1 MQKKSL
7 LRLAVLLMLV
17 GALCFVAVSALA
29 EGEAAEAEVPML
41 YGTFWALLPPIIAI
55 ALALIT
61 KEVYSSLFI
70 GVVIG
75 ALFASD
81 FQFEA
86 TIIAVVS
93 DGLIGNIA
101 DAGNAGILVFLVV
114 LGIIVALV
122 NKAGGSAAYG
132 RWAVK
137 NIKSER
143 GALGATFGLGC
154 LIFVDDY
161 FNCLTVG
168 SVMKPVTDAHKV
180 SREKLAYII
189 DATAAPVC
197 MIAPIS
203 SWAAALA
210 GVVEGDGMAAFINAI
225 PYNFYSLC
233 TLFMVLVMIAMK
245 LDFGPMAKAEK
256 AVKAAAPVKTSD
268 AALESRGKVID
279 LVFPVVVLIVCCI
292 LGMLQTGGFFAG
304 ENLVNAFANC
314 DATLGL
320 PMGALVALVITFVF
334 YMVRRTISFKDFME
348 SIPAGFL
355 NMVPAILILVLAWS
369 LGGMTGNLGA
379 DVFVEGILKNTAA
392 GLNIFLPCI
401 VFLISAGLAFASGT
415 SWGTFLILIPI
426 ITGISHLLPANIVT
440 VAISACLAGAVCGD
454 HVSPISDTTI
464 MASSGAECDHL
475 KHVSTQ
481 IPYAVVVMVVSAVSY
496 IITGILG
503 TYTNLTWLGL
513 PIALALTLIALLV
526 IRAMQ
531 AKKAA

>member
-1 MQKKSL
+1 
-7 LRLAVLLMLV
+7 
-17 GALCFVAVSALA
+17 
-29 EGEAAEAEVPML
+29 
-41 YGTFWALLPPIIAI
+41 
-55 ALALIT
+55 
-61 KEVYSSLFI
+61 
-70 GVVIG
+70 
-75 ALFASD
+75 
-81 FQFEA
+81 
-86 TIIAVVS
+86 
-93 DGLIGNIA
+93 
-101 DAGNAGILVFLVV
+101 
-114 LGIIVALV
+114 
-122 NKAGGSAAYG
+122 
-132 RWAVK
+132 
-137 NIKSER
+137 
-143 GALGATFGLGC
+143 
-154 LIFVDDY
+154 
-161 FNCLTVG
+161 
-168 SVMKPVTDAHKV
+168 
-180 SREKLAYII
+180 
-189 DATAAPVC
+189 
-197 MIAPIS
+197 
-203 SWAAALA
+203 
-210 GVVEGDGMAAFINAI
+210 
-225 PYNFYSLC
+225 
-233 TLFMVLVMIAMK
+233 
-245 LDFGPMAKAEK
+245 
-256 AVKAAAPVKTSD
+256 
-268 AALESRGKVID
+268 
-279 LVFPVVVLIVCCI
+279 VCCI